1 VKLSEALWLGSFTL
15 AIAGIVTEY
24 LERKRGKKRE
34 ATTWE
39 AALDG
44 KGSSSSQQSA
54 QVP

>member
-1 VKLSEALWLGSFTL
+1 MKLSEAFWLASFTL
-15 AIAGIVTEY
+15 AVAGIVTEA

-34 ATTWE
+34 TSTWE

-44 KGSSSSQQSA
+44 KDSSSSQQSA